1 MNHQRNSTPNN
12 PLLRGYLKMFGILG
26 IIVLVLLVLLIMG
39 QLRNSKMTD
48 LDVINN
54 TNIFGERND
63 CYFDNVKVNRNA
75 NGEITSL
82 DVKDQDY
89 KIDIVPFI
97 DPDTK
102 KIIAYKA
109 SREQIMYC
117 TNGRFNYKT
126 PFITE
131 SRILSEQ
138 PPEIAAAKAPQ
149 LQKDKLFKRVEKI
162 GKYFMD

>member
-1 MNHQRNSTPNN
+1 
-12 PLLRGYLKMFGILG
+12 
-26 IIVLVLLVLLIMG
+26 MG

-89 KIDIVPFI
+89 KLDIVPFI

-102 KIIAYKA
+102 KVIAYKV